1 MGELTPE
8 KTMVG
13 TPAQITFTLLRL
25 PRPTHPLDKYT
36 LSAPSPPL
44 KALSDCWL
52 QQVVES
58 TLRGIDLQY
67 KLLSL

>member
-1 MGELTPE
+1 
-8 KTMVG
+8 MVG

-44 KALSDCWL
+44 KALSDWWL
-52 QQVVES
+52 QVVEP
-58 TLRGIDLQY
+58 TLKGILLQY
-67 KLLSL
+67 KLL